1 METMN
6 EIAGYLTPPTDY
18 DDITTIPVTNQAKNK
33 PNAPSSSSSH
43 NQRTQSLTDSDAEM
57 EGRLSNSSQQSSRQ
71 QQQQDK
77 QAMQLRSS
85 QPKSSLSLGGKPF
98 SPDKC
103 RHIPLRLSEK
113 ERNMLNVLLNALEVC
128 EYTDVVDVTF
138 SHTHKNKRARILES
152 LVDIL
157 SIASGLMVSNNLL
170 QGEALL
176 KGSLC
181 SYFSFLVSSLS
192 FSFFASVLLHSH
204 CC

>member
-18 DDITTIPVTNQAKNK
+18 DDVATKSVVNQANNK
-33 PNAPSSSSSH
+33 PNVPSSSSSASQ
-43 NQRTQSLTDSDAEM
+43 NQRTQSSTDSDAEM
-57 EGRLSNSSQQSSRQ
+57 EGRMSNGSQQLSSRQ
-71 QQQQDK
+71 QHQQDK

-85 QPKSSLSLGGKPF
+85 QPKVNLSHGGKPF

-103 RHIPLRLSEK
+103 RYIPLRLSEK

-138 SHTHKNKRARILES
+138 SHTHKNKRARIMES
-152 LVDIL
+152 LIDIL

-176 KGSLC
+176 KGLLQYC
-181 SYFSFLVSSLS
+181 
-192 FSFFASVLLHSH
+192 FFV
-204 CC
+204 C